1 MKKALDVT
9 GIMTG
14 GEPKFSAEVSQS
26 DLTWALA
33 WYSQNKDIKDAQKY
47 TSDYFKKNLK
57 LNVTPVLRQQP
68 STFGFVCRIVS
79 NGGILNEK
87 NQAWFNDEIEKVKVS
102 LTKAQ
107 AKAQEEPVVKTNVV
121 SIQDHIKRKAK
132 ECIAE
137 LEFQIDNIILQDTVT
152 APYSVLTAEETKGPH
167 TKFII
172 EHFKLR
178 RAEYD
183 EVLHTSDSDL
193 KEGYSNLSK
202 TDLKKLVA
210 YCDSVIVDAAKIA
223 GESLQTRKPRKRKTK
238 TAEQLISKLI
248 YCKEFADLKLQSV
261 DPKLIIGATQLWV
274 YNTKTRKLGCYVAE
288 DASGFIIK
296 GTTLQGYSESKS
308 VQKKLR
314 KPEVTIPEILK
325 GGKVYLRNALAEIK
339 AVESP
344 LTGRLNSDTI
354 LVKVTK

>member
-1 MKKALDVT
+1 MKKALDVNA
-9 GIMTG
+9 IMTG
-14 GEPKFSAEVSQS
+14 GEPKFSAEVSQTE
-26 DLTWALA
+26 LTKALS
-33 WYSQNKDIKDAQKY
+33 WYSQNKDNKDAQKY
-47 TSDYFKKNLK
+47 ASDYFKKKLK
-57 LNVTPVLRQQP
+57 LNVTSVLRQQS
-68 STFGFVCRIVS
+68 STFGFICRIVT
-79 NGGILNEK
+79 NGGVLNEK
-87 NQAWFNDEIEKVKVS
+87 NQIWFNDEIEKIKAS
-102 LTKAQ
+102 LNQ
-107 AKAQEEPVVKTNVV
+107 PQEEPPVAKTNVV

-137 LEFQIDNIILQDTVT
+137 LENQIDNIILQNTVT
-152 APYSVLTAEETKGPH
+152 TPYSVLTGEETKGPH

-172 EHFKLR
+172 EHFKIR

-183 EVLHTSDSDL
+183 EVLHTSDAEL
-193 KEGYSNLSK
+193 KEAYSNFSK

-210 YCDSVIVDAAKIA
+210 YCDSVIVDATKIA
-223 GESLQTRKPRKRKTK
+223 GESVQTRKPRKRKVK
-238 TAEQLISKLI
+238 TAEQLIGKLV
-248 YCKEFADLKLQSV
+248 YCKEFTDLKLQSIE
-261 DPKLIIGATQLWV
+261 PKLIIGATQLWV
-274 YNTKTRKLGCYVAE
+274 YNTKTRKLGCYIAE
-288 DASGFIIK
+288 DASGFTVK
-296 GTTLQGYSESKS
+296 GTSIQGFSESKS

>member
-1 MKKALDVT
+1 MKKALDVNA
-9 GIMTG
+9 IMTG
-14 GEPKFSAEVSQS
+14 GEPKFSAEVSQTE
-26 DLTWALA
+26 LTKALS
-33 WYSQNKDIKDAQKY
+33 WYSQNKDNKDAQKY
-47 TSDYFKKNLK
+47 ASDYFKKKLK
-57 LNVTPVLRQQP
+57 LNVTSVLRQQS
-68 STFGFVCRIVS
+68 STFGFICRIVT
-79 NGGILNEK
+79 NGGVLNEK
-87 NQAWFNDEIEKVKVS
+87 NQIWFNDEIEKIKAS
-102 LTKAQ
+102 LNQ
-107 AKAQEEPVVKTNVV
+107 PQEEPPVVKTNVV

-137 LEFQIDNIILQDTVT
+137 LENQIDNIILQNTVT
-152 APYSVLTAEETKGPH
+152 TPYSVLTAEETKGPH

-172 EHFKLR
+172 EHFKIR

-183 EVLHTSDSDL
+183 EVLHTSDAEL
-193 KEGYSNLSK
+193 KEAYSNFSK

-210 YCDSVIVDAAKIA
+210 YCDSVIVDATKIA
-223 GESLQTRKPRKRKTK
+223 GESLQTRKPRKRKVK

-248 YCKEFADLKLQSV
+248 YCKEFEDLKLQSIE
-261 DPKLIIGATQLWV
+261 PKLIIGATQLWV
-274 YNTKTRKLGCYVAE
+274 YNTKTRKLGCYIAE
-288 DASGFIIK
+288 DASGFTVK
-296 GTTLQGYSESKS
+296 GTSIQGFSESKS

>member
-1 MKKALDVT
+1 MKKALDVNA
-9 GIMTG
+9 IMTG
-14 GEPKFSAEVSQS
+14 GEPKFSAEVSQTE
-26 DLTWALA
+26 LTKALS
-33 WYSQNKDIKDAQKY
+33 WYSQNKDNKDAQKY
-47 TSDYFKKNLK
+47 ASDYFKKKLK
-57 LNVTPVLRQQP
+57 LNVTSVFRQQS
-68 STFGFVCRIVS
+68 STFGFICRIVL
-79 NGGILNEK
+79 NGGVLNEK
-87 NQAWFNDEIEKVKVS
+87 NQIWFNDEIEKIKAS
-102 LTKAQ
+102 LNQ
-107 AKAQEEPVVKTNVV
+107 SQEEPPVVKTNVV

-137 LEFQIDNIILQDTVT
+137 LENQIDNIILQNTVT

-183 EVLHTSDSDL
+183 EVLHTSDAEL
-193 KEGYSNLSK
+193 KEAYSNFSK

-210 YCDSVIVDAAKIA
+210 YCDSVIVDATKIA
-223 GESLQTRKPRKRKTK
+223 GESLQTRKPRKRKAK
-238 TAEQLISKLI
+238 TAEQLIGKLV
-248 YCKEFADLKLQSV
+248 YCKEFADLKLQSIE
-261 DPKLIIGATQLWV
+261 PKLIIGATQLWV
-274 YNTKTRKLGCYVAE
+274 YNTKTRKLGCYIAD
-288 DASGFIIK
+288 DASGFTVK
-296 GTTLQGYSESKS
+296 GTSIQGFSESKS

-314 KPEVTIPEILK
+314 KPELTIPEILK

>member
-1 MKKALDVT
+1 MKKALDVNA
-9 GIMTG
+9 IMTG
-14 GEPKFSAEVSQS
+14 GEPKFSAEVSQTE
-26 DLTWALA
+26 LTKALS
-33 WYSQNKDIKDAQKY
+33 WYSQNKDNKDAQKY
-47 TSDYFKKNLK
+47 ASDYFKKKLK
-57 LNVTPVLRQQP
+57 LNVTSVLRQQS
-68 STFGFVCRIVS
+68 STFGFICRIVL
-79 NGGILNEK
+79 NGGVLNEK
-87 NQAWFNDEIEKVKVS
+87 NQIWFNDEIEKIKAS
-102 LTKAQ
+102 LNQ
-107 AKAQEEPVVKTNVV
+107 PQEEPPVVKTNVV

-137 LEFQIDNIILQDTVT
+137 LENQIDNIILQNTVT
-152 APYSVLTAEETKGPH
+152 TPYSVLTAEETKGPH

-172 EHFKLR
+172 EHFKIR

-183 EVLHTSDSDL
+183 EVLHTSDAEL
-193 KEGYSNLSK
+193 KEAYSNFSK

-210 YCDSVIVDAAKIA
+210 YCDSVIVDATKIA
-223 GESLQTRKPRKRKTK
+223 GESVQTRKPRKRKVK
-238 TAEQLISKLI
+238 TAEQLIGKLV
-248 YCKEFADLKLQSV
+248 YCKEFADLKLQSIE
-261 DPKLIIGATQLWV
+261 PKLIIGATQLWV
-274 YNTKTRKLGCYVAE
+274 YNTKTRKLGCYIAE
-288 DASGFIIK
+288 DASGFTVK
-296 GTTLQGYSESKS
+296 GTSIQGFSESKS

>member
-1 MKKALDVT
+1 MKKALDVNA
-9 GIMTG
+9 IMTG
-14 GEPKFSAEVSQS
+14 GEPKFSTEVTQTE
-26 DLTWALA
+26 LTKALS
-33 WYSQNKDIKDAQKY
+33 WYSQNKDNKDAQKY
-47 TSDYFKKNLK
+47 ASDYFKKKLK
-57 LNVTPVLRQQP
+57 LNVTTVLRQQS
-68 STFGFVCRIVS
+68 STFGFICRIVS

-87 NQAWFNDEIEKVKVS
+87 NQIWFNDEIEKI
-102 LTKAQ
+102 KARLNEP
-107 AKAQEEPVVKTNVV
+107 QEEQPVVKTNVV

-137 LEFQIDNIILQDTVT
+137 LENQIDNLILQDTVT
-152 APYSVLTAEETKGPH
+152 TPYSVLTAEETKGPH

-172 EHFKLR
+172 EHFKIR

-183 EVLHTSDSDL
+183 EVLHTSDLDL
-193 KEGYSNLSK
+193 KEGYSNFSK

-210 YCDSVIVDAAKIA
+210 YCDAVIVDATKIA
-223 GESLQTRKPRKRKTK
+223 GESLQTRKPRKRKAK
-238 TAEQLISKLI
+238 TAEQLIGKLL
-248 YCKEFADLKLQSV
+248 YCKEFADLKLQSIE
-261 DPKLIIGATQLWV
+261 PKLIIGATQLWV
-274 YNTKTRKLGCYVAE
+274 YNTKTRKLGCYVAD
-288 DASGFIIK
+288 DASGFTVK
-296 GTTLQGYSESKS
+296 GTSIQGFSESKS

-354 LVKVTK
+354 LVKITK

>member
-1 MKKALDVT
+1 MKKALDVNA
-9 GIMTG
+9 IMTG
-14 GEPKFSAEVSQS
+14 GEPKFSTEVTQTE
-26 DLTWALA
+26 LTKALS
-33 WYSQNKDIKDAQKY
+33 WYSQNKDNKDAQKY
-47 TSDYFKKNLK
+47 ASDYFKKKLK
-57 LNVTPVLRQQP
+57 LNVSSVLKQQS
-68 STFGFVCRIVS
+68 STFGFICRIVS

-87 NQAWFNDEIEKVKVS
+87 NQIWFNEEIEKIKTS
-102 LTKAQ
+102 LNEP
-107 AKAQEEPVVKTNVV
+107 QEEQPVVKTNVV

-137 LEFQIDNIILQDTVT
+137 LENQIDNLILENTVT
-152 APYSVLTAEETKGPH
+152 TPYSVLTAEETKGPH

-183 EVLHTSDSDL
+183 EVLHTSDSEL
-193 KEGYSNLSK
+193 KEAYSNFSK

-223 GESLQTRKPRKRKTK
+223 GESLQTRKPRKRKAK
-238 TAEQLISKLI
+238 SPEQLISKLI
-248 YCKEFADLKLQSV
+248 YCKEFADLKLQSIE
-261 DPKLIIGATQLWV
+261 PKLIIGATQLWV
-274 YNTKTRKLGCYVAE
+274 YNTKTRKLGCYIAD
-288 DASGFIIK
+288 DASGFTVK
-296 GTTLQGYSESKS
+296 GTSIQGFSESKS

-344 LTGRLNSDTI
+344 LTGRLNCDTI

>member
-1 MKKALDVT
+1 MKKALDVNA
-9 GIMTG
+9 IMTG
-14 GEPKFSAEVSQS
+14 GEPKFSAEVSQTE
-26 DLTWALA
+26 LTKALS
-33 WYSQNKDIKDAQKY
+33 WYSQNKDNKDAQKY
-47 TSDYFKKNLK
+47 ASDYFKKKLK
-57 LNVTPVLRQQP
+57 LNVTTVLRQQS
-68 STFGFVCRIVS
+68 STFGFICRIVL
-79 NGGILNEK
+79 NGGVLNEK
-87 NQAWFNDEIEKVKVS
+87 NQIWFNDEIEKIKAS
-102 LTKAQ
+102 LNQ
-107 AKAQEEPVVKTNVV
+107 PQEEPPVVKTNVV

-137 LEFQIDNIILQDTVT
+137 LENQIDNIILQNTVT
-152 APYSVLTAEETKGPH
+152 APYSVLTAEETKCPH

-183 EVLHTSDSDL
+183 EVLHTSDAEL
-193 KEGYSNLSK
+193 KEAYSNFSK

-210 YCDSVIVDAAKIA
+210 YCDSVIVDATKIA
-223 GESLQTRKPRKRKTK
+223 GESLQTRKPRKRKAK
-238 TAEQLISKLI
+238 TAEQLIGKLV
-248 YCKEFADLKLQSV
+248 YCKEFADLKLQSIE
-261 DPKLIIGATQLWV
+261 PKLIIGATQLWV
-274 YNTKTRKLGCYVAE
+274 YNTKTRKLGCYIAD
-288 DASGFIIK
+288 DASGFTVK
-296 GTTLQGYSESKS
+296 GTSIQGFSESKS

-339 AVESP
+339 AAESP

>member
-1 MKKALDVT
+1 MKKALDVNA
-9 GIMTG
+9 IMTG
-14 GEPKFSAEVSQS
+14 GEPKFSAEVSQTE
-26 DLTWALA
+26 LTKALS
-33 WYSQNKDIKDAQKY
+33 WYSQNKDNKDAQKY
-47 TSDYFKKNLK
+47 ASDYFKKKLK
-57 LNVTPVLRQQP
+57 LNVTSVFRQQS
-68 STFGFVCRIVS
+68 STFGFICRIVL
-79 NGGILNEK
+79 NGGVLNEK
-87 NQAWFNDEIEKVKVS
+87 NQIWFNDEIEKIKAS
-102 LTKAQ
+102 LNQ
-107 AKAQEEPVVKTNVV
+107 SQEEPPVVKTNVV

-137 LEFQIDNIILQDTVT
+137 LENQIDNIILQNTVT

-183 EVLHTSDSDL
+183 EVLHTSDAEL
-193 KEGYSNLSK
+193 KEAYSNFSK

-210 YCDSVIVDAAKIA
+210 YCDSVIVDATKIA
-223 GESLQTRKPRKRKTK
+223 GESLQTRKPRKRKAK
-238 TAEQLISKLI
+238 TAEQLIGKLV
-248 YCKEFADLKLQSV
+248 YCKEFADLKLQSIE
-261 DPKLIIGATQLWV
+261 PKLIIGATQLWV
-274 YNTKTRKLGCYVAE
+274 YNTKTRKLGCYIAD
-288 DASGFIIK
+288 DASGFTVK
-296 GTTLQGYSESKS
+296 GTSIQGFSESKS